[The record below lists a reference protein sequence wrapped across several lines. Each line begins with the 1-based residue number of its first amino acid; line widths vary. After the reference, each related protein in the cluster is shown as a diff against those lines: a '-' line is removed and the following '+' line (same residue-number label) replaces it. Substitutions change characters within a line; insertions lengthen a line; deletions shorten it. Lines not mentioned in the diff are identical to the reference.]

1 MQLKFLLINHK
12 QSFYSY
18 IRSLKLLK
26 TRLFL
31 LGSVLVLIG
40 FAQSAMAMNS
50 NIAMTQP
57 IMVDTFAKKIT
68 SFHADQ
74 QIGVESTLTNNG
86 QSKQNYAYMVQ
97 VLGSN
102 GETEYFE
109 SNSASILT
117 NQTFTVSQ
125 VWIPKS
131 TGQYTVEVFVWNS
144 LSSAIPLTDVS
155 HIPIT
160 VN

>member
-1 MQLKFLLINHK
+1 M
-12 QSFYSY
+12 
-18 IRSLKLLK
+18 
-26 TRLFL
+26 LF
-31 LGSVLVLIG
+31 G

-50 NIAMTQP
+50 NVSMTQP
-57 IMVDTFAKKIT
+57 IMVDTSGQKIT
-68 SFHADQ
+68 SFHAGQ

-86 QSKQNYAYMVQ
+86 QSEQKFAYMVQ

-109 SNSASILT
+109 STSASMLP
-117 NQTFTVSQ
+117 NQAFTTSQ
-125 VWIPKS
+125 VWIPKN
-131 TGQYTVEVFVWNS
+131 TGQYIVEVFVWNS

-155 HIPIT
+155 QIPVT

>member
-1 MQLKFLLINHK
+1 MI
-12 QSFYSY
+12 
-18 IRSLKLLK
+18 
-26 TRLFL
+26 LF
-31 LGSVLVLIG
+31 G

-57 IMVDTFAKKIT
+57 IMVDTSGQKIT
-68 SFHADQ
+68 SFHAGQ

-86 QSKQNYAYMVQ
+86 QSEQKFAYMVQ

-109 SNSASILT
+109 STSASMLP
-117 NQTFTVSQ
+117 NQAFTTSQ
-125 VWIPKS
+125 VWIPKN
-131 TGQYTVEVFVWNS
+131 TGQYIIEVFVWNS
-144 LSSAIPLTDVS
+144 LSSAIPLTNVS
-155 HIPIT
+155 QIPII